1 MNKTEIMTKI
11 TRAAHKTGFALKQH
25 SPEILAVT
33 GTVGVVA
40 SAVLACKATTKVNDI
55 MSDTKSQIHELHLVA
70 AAAGIEEKKEEY
82 SAEDTEKLELLKTHT
97 KVQGYTVEDS
107 RKDLTLIYVQT
118 GIKFIKLYAPAIILG
133 AASLSCLLAS
143 NNILRKRNAALAAA
157 YATIDRGFKEYRSRV
172 VERFGEEVDKELK
185 YNVKAQEIEET
196 VIDKNGKEKTVK
208 KTVKVANPN
217 EYSEYAR
224 FFDDGCKGWEK
235 NSEYNLTFLNSQQNY
250 ANDKLRAQGYLFLN
264 EVYDML
270 GIPATKAGQVVG
282 WIYNPDDPKSGDNYV
297 DFGIY
302 DPYIEKCRDFVNGYE
317 RTILLDFNV
326 DGYILDKVEF

>member
-11 TRAAHKTGFALKQH
+11 TKAANKTGFALKKH

-33 GTVGVVA
+33 GTLGVVT
-40 SAVLACKATTKVNDI
+40 SAVLACVATTKVSEI
-55 MSDTKSQIHELHLVA
+55 VADTKSQIHELHLVA
-70 AAAGIEEKKEEY
+70 AAAGIEEKEEEY
-82 SAEDTEKLELLKTHT
+82 SAEDAEKLELLKKND
-97 KVQGYTVEDS
+97 KVQGYTAENS
-107 RKDLTLIYVQT
+107 RKDLTLIYAQL
-118 GIKFIKLYAPAIILG
+118 GIKAIKLYAPAIIIG
-133 AASLSCLLAS
+133 IASLSCLLGS
-143 NNILRKRNAALAAA
+143 NDILRKRNAALAAA
-157 YATIDRGFKEYRSRV
+157 YATIDKGFKEYRNRV

-264 EVYDML
+264 EVYEML

-302 DPYIEKCRDFVNGYE
+302 DPYVEKCRDFVNGYE

>member
-1 MNKTEIMTKI
+1 MNKTEIMNKI

-33 GTVGVVA
+33 GTVGIVA

-55 MSDTKSQIHELHLVA
+55 MSDTNSQIHELHLVA

-82 SAEDTEKLELLKTHT
+82 SSEDAEKLELLKTNT

-107 RKDLTLIYVQT
+107 RKDLTIIYVQT

-133 AASLSCLLAS
+133 VASLSCLLAS

-217 EYSEYAR
+217 EHSEYAR

-235 NSEYNLTFLNSQQNY
+235 NSEYNLNFLNAQQNY

-264 EVYDML
+264 EVYEML

-282 WIYNPDDPKSGDNYV
+282 WIYNPDDPNSGDNYV

-302 DPYIEKCRDFVNGYE
+302 DIYNEKCRDFVNGYE

-326 DGYILDKVEF
+326 DGYILDKVKF

>member
-1 MNKTEIMTKI
+1 MNKTEIMNKI
-11 TRAAHKTGFALKQH
+11 TRAANKTGFALKKH

-40 SAVLACKATTKVNDI
+40 SAVLACVATTKVNEI
-55 MSDTKSQIHELHLVA
+55 VSDTKSQIHELHLVA
-70 AAAGIEEKKEEY
+70 AAAGIEEMKEEY
-82 SAEDTEKLELLKTHT
+82 SAKDAKKLELLKKNA
-97 KVQGYTVEDS
+97 KVQEYTAENS
-107 RKDLTLIYVQT
+107 HKDLTLIYAQT

-133 AASLSCLLAS
+133 AASLSCLLGS

-157 YATIDRGFKEYRSRV
+157 YATIDKGFKEYRNRV

-217 EYSEYAR
+217 EHSEYAR
-224 FFDDGCKGWEK
+224 FFDDGCTGWEK
-235 NSEYNLTFLNSQQNY
+235 NSEYNLAFLNSQQNY

-264 EVYDML
+264 EVYEML

-302 DPYIEKCRDFVNGYE
+302 DIYNEKCRDFVNGYE

-326 DGYILDKVEF
+326 DGYILDKVAF

>member
-1 MNKTEIMTKI
+1 MNKTEIMNKI
-11 TRAAHKTGFALKQH
+11 TKAAHKTGFAIKQH

-40 SAVLACKATTKVNDI
+40 SAVIACKATTKVNDI
-55 MSDTKSQIHELHLVA
+55 ISDAKTQVHDLHLVC
-70 AAAGIEEKKEEY
+70 AAAGIEEPKEKY
-82 SAEDTEKLELLKTHT
+82 SVEDTEKFEILKVSE
-97 KVQGYTVEDS
+97 KAKKYTVEDS
-107 RKDLTLIYVQT
+107 RKDLTLIYIQT
-118 GIKFIKLYAPAIILG
+118 GMKFIKLYAPAIILG

-157 YATIDRGFKEYRSRV
+157 YATIDSSFKEYRNRV
-172 VERFGEEVDKELK
+172 IDRFGEEVDKELK

-196 VIDKNGKEKTVK
+196 VTDKNGKEKTVK

-217 EYSEYAR
+217 EHSEYAR
-224 FFDDGCKGWEK
+224 FFDDGCTGWEK
-235 NSEYNLTFLNSQQNY
+235 NSEYNLMFLNAQQNY
-250 ANDKLRAQGYLFLN
+250 ANDLLKAKGYLFLN

-270 GIPATKAGQVVG
+270 GIPKTKAGQVVG
-282 WIYNPDDPKSGDNYV
+282 WVYDPDNPNSGDNYV

-302 DPYIEKCRDFVNGYE
+302 DAYNEKARDFVNGYE

-326 DGYILDKVEF
+326 DGYILDKSF

>member
-1 MNKTEIMTKI
+1 MNKTEIMNKI
-11 TRAAHKTGFALKQH
+11 TRAAHKSGFALKQH

-40 SAVLACKATTKVNDI
+40 SAVLACKATTKINDI

-82 SAEDTEKLELLKTHT
+82 SAEDAEKLEVLKMHT
-97 KVQGYTVEDS
+97 AVQGYTAEDS

-143 NNILRKRNAALAAA
+143 NNILRKRNAALAVA
-157 YATIDRGFKEYRSRV
+157 YATIDKGFKEYRSRV

-196 VIDKNGKEKTVK
+196 IVDKNGKEKTVK

-217 EYSEYAR
+217 EHSEYAR

-235 NSEYNLTFLNSQQNY
+235 NSEYNLAFLNSQQNY

-264 EVYDML
+264 EVYEML

-302 DPYIEKCRDFVNGYE
+302 DIYNEKCRDFVNGYE

-326 DGYILDKVEF
+326 DGYILDKVAF

>member
-1 MNKTEIMTKI
+1 MNKTEIMNKI
-11 TRAAHKTGFALKQH
+11 TKAAHKTGFAIKQH

-40 SAVLACKATTKVNDI
+40 SAVIACKATTKVNDI
-55 MSDTKSQIHELHLVA
+55 ISDAKTQVHDLHLVC
-70 AAAGIEEKKEEY
+70 AAAGIEEPKEKY
-82 SAEDTEKLELLKTHT
+82 SVEDTEKFEILKVSE
-97 KVQGYTVEDS
+97 KAKKYTVEDS
-107 RKDLTLIYVQT
+107 RKDLTLIYIQT
-118 GIKFIKLYAPAIILG
+118 GMKFIKLYAPAIILG

-157 YATIDRGFKEYRSRV
+157 YATIDSSFKEYRNRV
-172 VERFGEEVDKELK
+172 IDRFGEEVDKELK

-196 VIDKNGKEKTVK
+196 ITDKNGKEKTVK

-217 EYSEYAR
+217 EHSEYAR
-224 FFDDGCKGWEK
+224 FFDDGCTGWEK
-235 NSEYNLTFLNSQQNY
+235 NSEYNLMFLNAQQNY
-250 ANDKLRAQGYLFLN
+250 ANDLLKAKGYLFLN

-270 GIPATKAGQVVG
+270 GIPKTKAGQVVG
-282 WIYNPDDPKSGDNYV
+282 WVYDPDNPNSGDNYV

-302 DPYIEKCRDFVNGYE
+302 DAYNEKARDFVNGYE

-326 DGYILDKVEF
+326 DGYILDKSF

>member
-1 MNKTEIMTKI
+1 MNKTEFMNKI
-11 TRAAHKTGFALKQH
+11 TKAANKTGFAIKQH

-40 SAVLACKATTKVNDI
+40 SAVIACMATTKVSDIISDAKTQVND
-55 MSDTKSQIHELHLVA
+55 LHLVC
-70 AAAGIEEKKEEY
+70 AAAGIEEPKEKY
-82 SAEDTEKLELLKTHT
+82 SVKDTEKFEILKVSE
-97 KVQGYTVEDS
+97 KAKKYTVEDS
-107 RKDLTLIYVQT
+107 RKDLTLIYIQT
-118 GIKFIKLYAPAIILG
+118 GMKFIKLYAPAIILG

-157 YATIDRGFKEYRSRV
+157 YATIDNSFKEYRNRV
-172 VERFGEEVDKELK
+172 IDRFGEEVDKELK

-196 VIDKNGKEKTVK
+196 VTDKNGKEKTVK

-217 EYSEYAR
+217 EHSEYAR
-224 FFDDGCKGWEK
+224 FFDDGCTGWEK
-235 NSEYNLTFLNSQQNY
+235 NSEYNLMFLNAQQNY
-250 ANDKLRAQGYLFLN
+250 ANDLLKAKGYLFLN

-270 GIPATKAGQVVG
+270 GIPKTKAGQVVG
-282 WIYNPDDPKSGDNYV
+282 WVYDPENPNSGDNYV

-302 DPYIEKCRDFVNGYE
+302 DAYNEKARDFVNGYE

-326 DGYILDKVEF
+326 DGYILDKSF